1 MKQAMEKVLRSFSLH
16 MQVER
21 DLSPNTQRNYLHD
34 VRQFSDFLEAEAL
47 GKTWPHAGL
56 EAIDTLTIRTFL
68 AGLYRRRIRKASIAR
83 KISALKTFF
92 RYLQREGVLKGN
104 PAELIQTPKI
114 DRYVPSVL
122 SADETETLLKA
133 PSPPGFVGARD
144 RAIVELFYSSGIRL
158 SELAGLNCED
168 IDFEQGLIRVRGKGK
183 RERIVPVG
191 GPALDA
197 VRAYAKLRDPVAT
210 DTGESHEPTRPVF
223 LNTRGTRISSRSIAR
238 IVDAC
243 AVRSNLGRK
252 ISPHTLRHTFATHML
267 DAGAD
272 LRAIQECLGH
282 RSLSTT
288 QKYTA
293 VSVARLMEIYDRAHP
308 KARGG
313 VKKA

>member
-1 MKQAMEKVLRSFSLH
+1 MKQTMEEALRSFSLH
-16 MQVER
+16 MQMER
-21 DLSPNTQRNYLHD
+21 DLSPHTRRGYLHD
-34 VRQFSDFLEAEAL
+34 VRQFADFLEAEAL
-47 GKTWPHAGL
+47 GDAMPHGGL
-56 EAIDTLTIRTFL
+56 AAVDPLTIRTYL
-68 AGLYRRRIRKASIAR
+68 AGLYRSRIKKASIAR

-92 RYLQREGVLKGN
+92 RYLQREGVLAGN

-122 SADETETLLKA
+122 SADETETLLNA
-133 PSPPGFVGARD
+133 PAAPRPAGARD
-144 RAIVELFYSSGIRL
+144 RAVVELFYSSGIRL
-158 SELAGLNCED
+158 SELAGLDCGD

-191 GPALDA
+191 EPALEA
-197 VRAYAKLRDPVAT
+197 VRAYARIRDAAAS
-210 DTGESHEPTRPVF
+210 DTEVPPGPTRPVF
-223 LNTRGTRISSRSIAR
+223 LNARGARISTRSVAR
-238 IVDAC
+238 IIDAC
-243 AVRSNLGRK
+243 AARSGLGRK

-293 VSVARLMEIYDRAHP
+293 VSVARLMEIYDKAHP
-308 KARGG
+308 KAGGG
-313 VKKA
+313 VKKS